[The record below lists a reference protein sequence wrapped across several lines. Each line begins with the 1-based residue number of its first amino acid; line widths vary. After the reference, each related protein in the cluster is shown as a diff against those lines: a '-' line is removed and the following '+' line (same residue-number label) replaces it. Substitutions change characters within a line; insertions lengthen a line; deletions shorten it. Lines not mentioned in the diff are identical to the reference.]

1 MGILNLTNTVPSLNA
16 PVLAVWLVPRHGFPT
31 LFAVL
36 AALMVAATICL
47 AMVRTDHQL
56 RR

>member
-1 MGILNLTNTVPSLNA
+1 MGILNVTNTFPSLVA